1 MERQCLSIFLF
12 IMNRNQQ
19 KSYPPKLAFLVF
31 LVDNNIMIIRQE
43 YLNQLRLLKDQKV
56 IKVITGIR
64 RSGKSTLLELFRD
77 DLKKQNIAKEQ
88 IQFFNFEEEKNV
100 DLRDWRKLH
109 QTIEE
114 KLVQNKMN
122 YIFLDE
128 IQKVDHFEE
137 LVNSLFVK
145 KNVDLYIT
153 GSNAFLLSS
162 ELATLLTGRYISIHL
177 LPFSFKEYTEM
188 YPDETNYDRL
198 FEKYLNSSSF
208 PEVVRLSKVNE
219 ELTNNYLKDLYNT
232 IVNKDIAKRYNIRN
246 EIDFERTIKFVF
258 DSIGSPLSARNI
270 ANTLKNESI
279 NVFHGTIINYLQYLT
294 KSYIIYPVNRYDIKK
309 KKILSTN
316 KKYYVTDL
324 GLRNLLLS
332 NSPKS
337 DMGHRLENVV
347 YLELLRLNKGKI
359 FVGKNKDSEVDFIL
373 QMSNGKR
380 VYYQVAYQVNDRPET
395 LKREL
400 APFFKIKD
408 NYPKILLTMDL
419 VPEEFEGIKKINIVN
434 WLLDKSIEN
443 N

>member
-1 MERQCLSIFLF
+1 
-12 IMNRNQQ
+12 
-19 KSYPPKLAFLVF
+19 
-31 LVDNNIMIIRQE
+31 MIIRQE

-64 RSGKSTLLELFRD
+64 RSGKSTLLELFRE

-219 ELTNNYLKDLYNT
+219 ELANNYLKDLYNT

-294 KSYIIYPVNRYDIKK
+294 KSYMIYPVNRYDIKG
-309 KKILSTN
+309 KKILITN
-316 KKYYVTDL
+316 DKYYVVDL

-332 NSPKS
+332 DSPKS
-337 DMGHRLENVV
+337 DIGHRLENVV

-359 FVGKNKDSEVDFIL
+359 FVGKNEDSEVDFIL

>member
-1 MERQCLSIFLF
+1 
-12 IMNRNQQ
+12 
-19 KSYPPKLAFLVF
+19 
-31 LVDNNIMIIRQE
+31 MIIRQE

-100 DLRDWRKLH
+100 DLRNWRKLH

-219 ELTNNYLKDLYNT
+219 ELANNYLKDLYNT

-279 NVFHGTIINYLQYLT
+279 NVFHGTIVNYLQYLT
-294 KSYIIYPVNRYDIKK
+294 KSYMIYPVNRYDIKG
-309 KKILSTN
+309 KKILITN
-316 KKYYVTDL
+316 DKYYVVDL

-332 NSPKS
+332 DSPKS
-337 DMGHRLENVV
+337 DIGHRLENVV

-359 FVGKNKDSEVDFIL
+359 FVGKNEDSEVDFIL

>member
-1 MERQCLSIFLF
+1 MGRHSLSIFLF
-12 IMNRNQQ
+12 IVNYDKQ

-31 LVDNNIMIIRQE
+31 LVNNNIMIIRQE

-219 ELTNNYLKDLYNT
+219 ELANNYLKDLYNT
-232 IVNKDIAKRYNIRN
+232 IVNKDIAKRYSIRN

-270 ANTLKNESI
+270 ANALKNESI

-294 KSYIIYPVNRYDIKK
+294 KSYMIYPVNRYDIKG
-309 KKILSTN
+309 KKILITN
-316 KKYYVTDL
+316 NKYYVVDL

-332 NSPKS
+332 DSPKS
-337 DMGHRLENVV
+337 DIGHRLENVV

-359 FVGKNKDSEVDFIL
+359 FVGKNEDSKVDFIL

>member
-1 MERQCLSIFLF
+1 
-12 IMNRNQQ
+12 
-19 KSYPPKLAFLVF
+19 
-31 LVDNNIMIIRQE
+31 MIIRQE

-64 RSGKSTLLELFRD
+64 RSGKSTLLELFRE

-114 KLVQNKMN
+114 KLIQNKMN

-219 ELTNNYLKDLYNT
+219 ELANNYLKDLYNT

-294 KSYIIYPVNRYDIKK
+294 KSYMIYPVNRYDIKG
-309 KKILSTN
+309 KKILITN
-316 KKYYVTDL
+316 DKYYVVDL

-332 NSPKS
+332 DSPKS
-337 DMGHRLENVV
+337 DIGHRLENVV

-359 FVGKNKDSEVDFIL
+359 FVGKNEDSEVDFIL
-373 QMSNGKR
+373 QMTNGKR

-434 WLLDKSIEN
+434 WLLDKSI
-443 N
+443 

>member
-1 MERQCLSIFLF
+1 
-12 IMNRNQQ
+12 
-19 KSYPPKLAFLVF
+19 
-31 LVDNNIMIIRQE
+31 MIIRQE

-188 YPDETNYDRL
+188 HPDETNYDRL

-219 ELTNNYLKDLYNT
+219 ELANNYLKDLYNT

-279 NVFHGTIINYLQYLT
+279 NVFHGTIVNYLQYLT
-294 KSYIIYPVNRYDIKK
+294 KSYMIYPVNRYDIKG
-309 KKILSTN
+309 KKILITN
-316 KKYYVTDL
+316 DKYYVVDL

-332 NSPKS
+332 DSPKS
-337 DMGHRLENVV
+337 DIGHRLENVV

-359 FVGKNKDSEVDFIL
+359 FVGKNEDSEVDFIL
-373 QMSNGKR
+373 QMSSGKR

>member
-1 MERQCLSIFLF
+1 
-12 IMNRNQQ
+12 
-19 KSYPPKLAFLVF
+19 
-31 LVDNNIMIIRQE
+31 MIIRQE

-64 RSGKSTLLELFRD
+64 RSGKSTLLELFRE

-219 ELTNNYLKDLYNT
+219 ELANNYLKDLYNT
-232 IVNKDIAKRYNIRN
+232 IVNKDITKRYNIRN

-294 KSYIIYPVNRYDIKK
+294 KSYMIYPVNRYDIKG
-309 KKILSTN
+309 KKILITN
-316 KKYYVTDL
+316 DKYYVVDL

-332 NSPKS
+332 DPPKS
-337 DMGHRLENVV
+337 DIGHRLENVV

-359 FVGKNKDSEVDFIL
+359 FVGKNEDSEVDFIL
-373 QMSNGKR
+373 QMPNGKR

>member
-1 MERQCLSIFLF
+1 
-12 IMNRNQQ
+12 
-19 KSYPPKLAFLVF
+19 
-31 LVDNNIMIIRQE
+31 MIIRQE

-64 RSGKSTLLELFRD
+64 RSGKSTLLELFRE

-100 DLRDWRKLH
+100 NLRDWRKLH

-219 ELTNNYLKDLYNT
+219 ELANNYLKDLYNT

-246 EIDFERTIKFVF
+246 EINFERTIKFVF

-294 KSYIIYPVNRYDIKK
+294 KSYMIYPVNRYDIKG
-309 KKILSTN
+309 KKILITN
-316 KKYYVTDL
+316 DKYYVVDL

-332 NSPKS
+332 DPPKS
-337 DMGHRLENVV
+337 DIGHRLENVV

-359 FVGKNKDSEVDFIL
+359 FVGKNEDSEVDFIL
-373 QMSNGKR
+373 QMPNGKR

>member
-1 MERQCLSIFLF
+1 
-12 IMNRNQQ
+12 
-19 KSYPPKLAFLVF
+19 
-31 LVDNNIMIIRQE
+31 MIIRQE

-114 KLVQNKMN
+114 KLIQNKMN

-219 ELTNNYLKDLYNT
+219 ELANNYLKDLYNT
-232 IVNKDIAKRYNIRN
+232 IVNKDIAKRYSIRN

-294 KSYIIYPVNRYDIKK
+294 KSYMIYPVNRYDIKK

-332 NSPKS
+332 DSPKS
-337 DMGHRLENVV
+337 DIGHRLENVV

-359 FVGKNKDSEVDFIL
+359 FVGKNEDSEVDFIL
-373 QMSNGKR
+373 QMPNGKR

-419 VPEEFEGIKKINIVN
+419 IPEEFEGIKKINIVN

>member
-1 MERQCLSIFLF
+1 
-12 IMNRNQQ
+12 
-19 KSYPPKLAFLVF
+19 
-31 LVDNNIMIIRQE
+31 MIIRQE

-219 ELTNNYLKDLYNT
+219 ELANNYLKDLYNT
-232 IVNKDIAKRYNIRN
+232 IVNKDIAKRYSIRN

-270 ANTLKNESI
+270 ANALKNESI

-294 KSYIIYPVNRYDIKK
+294 KSYMIYPVNRYDIKR
-309 KKILSTN
+309 KKILITN
-316 KKYYVTDL
+316 DKYYVVDL

-332 NSPKS
+332 DSPKS
-337 DMGHRLENVV
+337 DIGHRLENVV

-359 FVGKNKDSEVDFIL
+359 FVGKNEDSEVDFIL

-380 VYYQVAYQVNDRPET
+380 VYYQVVYQVNDRPET

>member
-1 MERQCLSIFLF
+1 
-12 IMNRNQQ
+12 
-19 KSYPPKLAFLVF
+19 
-31 LVDNNIMIIRQE
+31 MIIRQE

-64 RSGKSTLLELFRD
+64 RSGKSTLLELFRE
-77 DLKKQNIAKEQ
+77 DLRKQNIAKEQ

-219 ELTNNYLKDLYNT
+219 ELANNYLKDLYNT

-294 KSYIIYPVNRYDIKK
+294 KSYMIYPVNRYDIKG
-309 KKILSTN
+309 KKILITN
-316 KKYYVTDL
+316 DKYYVVDL

-332 NSPKS
+332 DSPKS
-337 DMGHRLENVV
+337 DIGHRLENVV

-359 FVGKNKDSEVDFIL
+359 FVGKNEDSEVDFIL

>member
-1 MERQCLSIFLF
+1 
-12 IMNRNQQ
+12 
-19 KSYPPKLAFLVF
+19 
-31 LVDNNIMIIRQE
+31 MIIRQE

-100 DLRDWRKLH
+100 NLRDWRKLH

-114 KLVQNKMN
+114 KLIQNKMN

-219 ELTNNYLKDLYNT
+219 ELANNYLKDLYNT
-232 IVNKDIAKRYNIRN
+232 IVNKDIAKRYSIRN

-270 ANTLKNESI
+270 ANALKNESI

-294 KSYIIYPVNRYDIKK
+294 KSYMIYPVNRYDIKG
-309 KKILSTN
+309 KKILITN
-316 KKYYVTDL
+316 DKYYVVDL

-332 NSPKS
+332 DSPKS
-337 DMGHRLENVV
+337 DIGHRLENVV

-359 FVGKNKDSEVDFIL
+359 FVGKNEDSEVDFIL

>member
-1 MERQCLSIFLF
+1 
-12 IMNRNQQ
+12 
-19 KSYPPKLAFLVF
+19 
-31 LVDNNIMIIRQE
+31 MIIRQE

-122 YIFLDE
+122 YIFLDK

-219 ELTNNYLKDLYNT
+219 ELANNYLKDLYNT
-232 IVNKDIAKRYNIRN
+232 IVNKDIAKRYSIRN

-294 KSYIIYPVNRYDIKK
+294 KSYMIYPVNRYDIKG
-309 KKILSTN
+309 KKILITN
-316 KKYYVTDL
+316 DKYYVVDL

-332 NSPKS
+332 DSPKS
-337 DMGHRLENVV
+337 DIGHRLENVV

-359 FVGKNKDSEVDFIL
+359 FVGKNEDSEVDFIL

-419 VPEEFEGIKKINIVN
+419 IPEEFEGIKKINIVN

>member
-1 MERQCLSIFLF
+1 
-12 IMNRNQQ
+12 
-19 KSYPPKLAFLVF
+19 
-31 LVDNNIMIIRQE
+31 MIIRQE

-64 RSGKSTLLELFRD
+64 RSGKSTLLELFRE

-114 KLVQNKMN
+114 KLIQNKMN

-219 ELTNNYLKDLYNT
+219 ELANNYLKDLYNT
-232 IVNKDIAKRYNIRN
+232 IVNKDIAKRYSIRN

-294 KSYIIYPVNRYDIKK
+294 KSYMIYPVNRYDIKG
-309 KKILSTN
+309 KKILITN
-316 KKYYVTDL
+316 DKYYVVDL

-332 NSPKS
+332 DSPKS
-337 DMGHRLENVV
+337 DIGHRLENVV

-359 FVGKNKDSEVDFIL
+359 FVGKNEDSEVDFIL
-373 QMSNGKR
+373 QMPNGKR

>member
-1 MERQCLSIFLF
+1 
-12 IMNRNQQ
+12 
-19 KSYPPKLAFLVF
+19 
-31 LVDNNIMIIRQE
+31 MIIRQE

-64 RSGKSTLLELFRD
+64 RSGKSTLLELFRE

-114 KLVQNKMN
+114 KLIQNKMN

-219 ELTNNYLKDLYNT
+219 ELANNYLKDLYNT

-294 KSYIIYPVNRYDIKK
+294 KSYMIYPVNRYDIKG
-309 KKILSTN
+309 KKILITN
-316 KKYYVTDL
+316 DKYYVVDL

-332 NSPKS
+332 DSPKS
-337 DMGHRLENVV
+337 DIGHRLENVV

-359 FVGKNKDSEVDFIL
+359 FVGKNEDSEVDFIL
-373 QMSNGKR
+373 QMTNGKR

>member
-1 MERQCLSIFLF
+1 
-12 IMNRNQQ
+12 
-19 KSYPPKLAFLVF
+19 
-31 LVDNNIMIIRQE
+31 MIIRQE

-219 ELTNNYLKDLYNT
+219 ELANNYLKDLYNT

-246 EIDFERTIKFVF
+246 EIDFERAIKFVF

-294 KSYIIYPVNRYDIKK
+294 KSYMIYPVNRYDIKG
-309 KKILSTN
+309 KKILITN
-316 KKYYVTDL
+316 DKYYVVDL

-332 NSPKS
+332 DPPKS
-337 DMGHRLENVV
+337 DIGHRLENVV

-359 FVGKNKDSEVDFIL
+359 FVGKNEDSEVDFIL
-373 QMSNGKR
+373 QMPNGKR

>member
-1 MERQCLSIFLF
+1 MEGQCLSIFLF
-12 IMNRNQQ
+12 IVNYGKQ

-64 RSGKSTLLELFRD
+64 RSGKSTLLELFRE

-100 DLRDWRKLH
+100 NLRDWRKLH

-128 IQKVDHFEE
+128 IQKVDYFEE

-219 ELTNNYLKDLYNT
+219 ELANNYLKDLYNT

-294 KSYIIYPVNRYDIKK
+294 KSYMIYPVNRYDIKG
-309 KKILSTN
+309 KKILITN
-316 KKYYVTDL
+316 DKYYVVDL

-332 NSPKS
+332 DSPKS
-337 DMGHRLENVV
+337 DIGHRLENVV

-359 FVGKNKDSEVDFIL
+359 FVRKNEDSEVDFIL
-373 QMSNGKR
+373 QMPNGKR
-380 VYYQVAYQVNDRPET
+380 IYYQVAYQVNDRPET

>member
-1 MERQCLSIFLF
+1 
-12 IMNRNQQ
+12 
-19 KSYPPKLAFLVF
+19 
-31 LVDNNIMIIRQE
+31 MIIRQE

-137 LVNSLFVK
+137 LINSLFVK

-219 ELTNNYLKDLYNT
+219 ELANNYLKDLYNT
-232 IVNKDIAKRYNIRN
+232 IVNKDIAKRYSIRN

-279 NVFHGTIINYLQYLT
+279 NVFHGTIINYIQYLT
-294 KSYIIYPVNRYDIKK
+294 KSYMIYPVNRYDIKG
-309 KKILSTN
+309 KKILITN
-316 KKYYVTDL
+316 DKYYVVDL

-332 NSPKS
+332 DSPKS
-337 DMGHRLENVV
+337 DIGHRLENVV

-359 FVGKNKDSEVDFIL
+359 FVGKNEDSEVDFIL
-373 QMSNGKR
+373 QMPNGKR

>member
-1 MERQCLSIFLF
+1 
-12 IMNRNQQ
+12 
-19 KSYPPKLAFLVF
+19 
-31 LVDNNIMIIRQE
+31 MIIRQE

-219 ELTNNYLKDLYNT
+219 ELANNYLKDLYNT
-232 IVNKDIAKRYNIRN
+232 IVNKDIAKRYSIRN

-294 KSYIIYPVNRYDIKK
+294 KSYMIYPVNRYDIKG
-309 KKILSTN
+309 KKILITN
-316 KKYYVTDL
+316 DKYYVVDL

-332 NSPKS
+332 DSPKS
-337 DMGHRLENVV
+337 DIGHRLENVV

-359 FVGKNKDSEVDFIL
+359 FVGKNEDSEVDFIL

-380 VYYQVAYQVNDRPET
+380 VYYQVVYQVNDRPET

>member
-1 MERQCLSIFLF
+1 MERHCLSIFLF
-12 IMNRNQQ
+12 IVNYGKQ

-43 YLNQLRLLKDQKV
+43 YLNQLRLLKNQKV

-64 RSGKSTLLELFRD
+64 RSGKSTLLELFRE

-177 LPFSFKEYTEM
+177 LLFSFKEYTEM

-219 ELTNNYLKDLYNT
+219 ELANNYLKDLYNT
-232 IVNKDIAKRYNIRN
+232 IVNKDIAKRYSIRN

-294 KSYIIYPVNRYDIKK
+294 KSYMIYPVNRYDIKK

-332 NSPKS
+332 DSPKS
-337 DMGHRLENVV
+337 DIGHCLENVV

-359 FVGKNKDSEVDFIL
+359 FVGKNEDSEVDFIL

>member
-1 MERQCLSIFLF
+1 
-12 IMNRNQQ
+12 
-19 KSYPPKLAFLVF
+19 
-31 LVDNNIMIIRQE
+31 MIIRQE

-64 RSGKSTLLELFRD
+64 RSGKSTLLELFRE

-100 DLRDWRKLH
+100 DLRNWRKLH

-219 ELTNNYLKDLYNT
+219 ELANNYLKDLYNT

-279 NVFHGTIINYLQYLT
+279 NVFHGTIVNYLQYLT
-294 KSYIIYPVNRYDIKK
+294 KSYMIYPVNRYDIKG
-309 KKILSTN
+309 KKILITN
-316 KKYYVTDL
+316 DKYYVVDL

-332 NSPKS
+332 DSPKS
-337 DMGHRLENVV
+337 DIGHRLENII

-359 FVGKNKDSEVDFIL
+359 FVGKNEDSEVDFIL
-373 QMSNGKR
+373 QMPNGKR

>member
-1 MERQCLSIFLF
+1 
-12 IMNRNQQ
+12 
-19 KSYPPKLAFLVF
+19 
-31 LVDNNIMIIRQE
+31 MIIRQE

-219 ELTNNYLKDLYNT
+219 ELANNYLKDLYNT

-294 KSYIIYPVNRYDIKK
+294 KSYMIYPVNRYDIKR
-309 KKILSTN
+309 KKILITN
-316 KKYYVTDL
+316 DKYYVVDL

-332 NSPKS
+332 DSPKS
-337 DMGHRLENVV
+337 DIGHRLENVV

-359 FVGKNKDSEVDFIL
+359 FVGKNEDSEVDFIL
-373 QMSNGKR
+373 QMPNGKR

>member
-1 MERQCLSIFLF
+1 MERHCLSIFLF
-12 IMNRNQQ
+12 IVNYGKQ

-43 YLNQLRLLKDQKV
+43 YLNQLRLLKNQKV

-64 RSGKSTLLELFRD
+64 RSGKSTLLELFRE

-198 FEKYLNSSSF
+198 FEKYLNNSSF

-219 ELTNNYLKDLYNT
+219 ELANNYLKDLYNT

-279 NVFHGTIINYLQYLT
+279 NVFHGTIVNYLQYLT
-294 KSYIIYPVNRYDIKK
+294 KSYMIYPVNRYDIKG
-309 KKILSTN
+309 KKILITN
-316 KKYYVTDL
+316 DKYYVVDL

-332 NSPKS
+332 DSPKS
-337 DMGHRLENVV
+337 DIGHRLENVV

-359 FVGKNKDSEVDFIL
+359 FVGKNEDSEVDFIL

>member
-1 MERQCLSIFLF
+1 
-12 IMNRNQQ
+12 
-19 KSYPPKLAFLVF
+19 
-31 LVDNNIMIIRQE
+31 MIIRQE

-219 ELTNNYLKDLYNT
+219 ELANNYLKDLYNT
-232 IVNKDIAKRYNIRN
+232 IVNKDIAKRYSIRN

-270 ANTLKNESI
+270 ANALKNESI

-294 KSYIIYPVNRYDIKK
+294 KSYMIYPVNRYDIKG
-309 KKILSTN
+309 KKILITN
-316 KKYYVTDL
+316 DKYYVVDL

-332 NSPKS
+332 DSPKS
-337 DMGHRLENVV
+337 DIGHRLENVV

-359 FVGKNKDSEVDFIL
+359 FVGKNEDSEVDFIL

>member
-1 MERQCLSIFLF
+1 
-12 IMNRNQQ
+12 
-19 KSYPPKLAFLVF
+19 
-31 LVDNNIMIIRQE
+31 MIIRQE

-109 QTIEE
+109 QTIEK

-219 ELTNNYLKDLYNT
+219 ELANNYLKDLYNT

-246 EIDFERTIKFVF
+246 EIDFKRTIKFVF

-294 KSYIIYPVNRYDIKK
+294 KSYMIYPVNRYDIKG
-309 KKILSTN
+309 KKILITN
-316 KKYYVTDL
+316 DKYYVVDL

-332 NSPKS
+332 DSPKS
-337 DMGHRLENVV
+337 DIGHRLENII

-359 FVGKNKDSEVDFIL
+359 FVGKNEDSEVDFIL
-373 QMSNGKR
+373 QMPNGKR

>member
-1 MERQCLSIFLF
+1 
-12 IMNRNQQ
+12 
-19 KSYPPKLAFLVF
+19 
-31 LVDNNIMIIRQE
+31 MIIRQE

-100 DLRDWRKLH
+100 DLRNWRKLH

-145 KNVDLYIT
+145 KSVDLYIT

-219 ELTNNYLKDLYNT
+219 ELANNYLKDLYNT

-279 NVFHGTIINYLQYLT
+279 NVFHGTIVNYLQYLT
-294 KSYIIYPVNRYDIKK
+294 KSYMIYPVNRYDIKG
-309 KKILSTN
+309 KKILITN
-316 KKYYVTDL
+316 DKYYVVDL

-332 NSPKS
+332 DSPKS
-337 DMGHRLENVV
+337 DIGHRLENVV

-359 FVGKNKDSEVDFIL
+359 FVGKNEDSEVDFIL

>member
-1 MERQCLSIFLF
+1 
-12 IMNRNQQ
+12 
-19 KSYPPKLAFLVF
+19 
-31 LVDNNIMIIRQE
+31 MIIRQE

-100 DLRDWRKLH
+100 DLRNWRKLH

-219 ELTNNYLKDLYNT
+219 ELANNYLKDLYNT

-279 NVFHGTIINYLQYLT
+279 NVFHGTIVNYLQYLT
-294 KSYIIYPVNRYDIKK
+294 KSYMIYPVNRYDIKG
-309 KKILSTN
+309 KKILITN
-316 KKYYVTDL
+316 DKYYVVDL

-332 NSPKS
+332 DSPKS
-337 DMGHRLENVV
+337 DIGHRLENII

-359 FVGKNKDSEVDFIL
+359 FVGKNEDSEVDFIL
-373 QMSNGKR
+373 QIPNGKR

>member
-1 MERQCLSIFLF
+1 
-12 IMNRNQQ
+12 
-19 KSYPPKLAFLVF
+19 
-31 LVDNNIMIIRQE
+31 MIIRQE

-100 DLRDWRKLH
+100 DLRNWRKLH

-219 ELTNNYLKDLYNT
+219 ELANNYLKDLYNT

-294 KSYIIYPVNRYDIKK
+294 KSYMIYPVNRYDIKG
-309 KKILSTN
+309 KKILITN
-316 KKYYVTDL
+316 NKYYVVDL

-332 NSPKS
+332 DSPKS
-337 DMGHRLENVV
+337 DIGHRLENVV

-359 FVGKNKDSEVDFIL
+359 FVGKNEDSEVDFIL

>member
-1 MERQCLSIFLF
+1 
-12 IMNRNQQ
+12 
-19 KSYPPKLAFLVF
+19 
-31 LVDNNIMIIRQE
+31 MIIRQE

-100 DLRDWRKLH
+100 NLRDWRKLH

-219 ELTNNYLKDLYNT
+219 ELANNYLKDLYNT

-294 KSYIIYPVNRYDIKK
+294 KSYMIYPVNRYDIKG
-309 KKILSTN
+309 KKILITN
-316 KKYYVTDL
+316 NKYYVVDL

-332 NSPKS
+332 DPPKS
-337 DMGHRLENVV
+337 DIGHRLENVV

-359 FVGKNKDSEVDFIL
+359 FVGKNEDSEVDFIL

>member
-1 MERQCLSIFLF
+1 MEGQCLSIFLF
-12 IMNRNQQ
+12 IVNYGKQ

-162 ELATLLTGRYISIHL
+162 ELATLLTGHYISIHL

-219 ELTNNYLKDLYNT
+219 ELANNYLKDLYNT

-246 EIDFERTIKFVF
+246 EIDFERAIKFVF

-294 KSYIIYPVNRYDIKK
+294 KSYMIYPVNRYDIKK

-332 NSPKS
+332 DSPKS
-337 DMGHRLENVV
+337 DIGHRLENVV

-359 FVGKNKDSEVDFIL
+359 FVGKNEDSEVDFIL
-373 QMSNGKR
+373 QMPNGKR

>member
-1 MERQCLSIFLF
+1 
-12 IMNRNQQ
+12 
-19 KSYPPKLAFLVF
+19 
-31 LVDNNIMIIRQE
+31 MIIRQE

-114 KLVQNKMN
+114 KLIQNKMN

-208 PEVVRLSKVNE
+208 PEVARLSKVNE
-219 ELTNNYLKDLYNT
+219 ELANNYLKDLYNT
-232 IVNKDIAKRYNIRN
+232 IVNKDIAKRYSIRN
-246 EIDFERTIKFVF
+246 EIGFERTIKFVF

-270 ANTLKNESI
+270 ANALKNESI

-294 KSYIIYPVNRYDIKK
+294 KSYMIYPVNRYDIKG
-309 KKILSTN
+309 KKILITN
-316 KKYYVTDL
+316 DKYYVVDL

-332 NSPKS
+332 DSPKS
-337 DMGHRLENVV
+337 DIGHRLENVV

-359 FVGKNKDSEVDFIL
+359 FVGKNEDSEVDFIL

>member
-12 IMNRNQQ
+12 IVGYGKQ

-77 DLKKQNIAKEQ
+77 DLKKQNIAKGQ

-100 DLRDWRKLH
+100 NLRDWRKLH

-219 ELTNNYLKDLYNT
+219 ELANNYLKDLYNT

-337 DMGHRLENVV
+337 DIGHRLENVV

-359 FVGKNKDSEVDFIL
+359 FVGKNEDSEVDFIL

>member
-12 IMNRNQQ
+12 IVNYGKQ

-219 ELTNNYLKDLYNT
+219 ELANNYLKDLYNT

-294 KSYIIYPVNRYDIKK
+294 KSYMIYPVNRYDIKG
-309 KKILSTN
+309 KKILITN
-316 KKYYVTDL
+316 DKYYVVDL

-332 NSPKS
+332 DPPKS
-337 DMGHRLENVV
+337 DIGHRLENVV

-359 FVGKNKDSEVDFIL
+359 FVGKNEDSEVDFIL

>member
-1 MERQCLSIFLF
+1 
-12 IMNRNQQ
+12 
-19 KSYPPKLAFLVF
+19 
-31 LVDNNIMIIRQE
+31 MIIRQE

-64 RSGKSTLLELFRD
+64 RSGKSTLLELFRE

-114 KLVQNKMN
+114 KLIQNKMN

-153 GSNAFLLSS
+153 SSNAFLLSS

-219 ELTNNYLKDLYNT
+219 ELANNYLKDLYNT
-232 IVNKDIAKRYNIRN
+232 IVNKDIAKRYSIRN

-270 ANTLKNESI
+270 ANALKNESI

-294 KSYIIYPVNRYDIKK
+294 KSYMIYPVNRYDIKG
-309 KKILSTN
+309 KKILITN
-316 KKYYVTDL
+316 DKYYVVDL

-332 NSPKS
+332 DSPKS
-337 DMGHRLENVV
+337 DIGHRLENVV

-359 FVGKNKDSEVDFIL
+359 FVGKNEDSEVDFIL

-419 VPEEFEGIKKINIVN
+419 IPEEFEGIKKINIVN

>member
-1 MERQCLSIFLF
+1 
-12 IMNRNQQ
+12 
-19 KSYPPKLAFLVF
+19 
-31 LVDNNIMIIRQE
+31 MIIRQE

-145 KNVDLYIT
+145 KNIDLYIT

-219 ELTNNYLKDLYNT
+219 ELANNYLKDLYNT
-232 IVNKDIAKRYNIRN
+232 IVDKNIAKRYNIRN

-294 KSYIIYPVNRYDIKK
+294 KSYMIYPVNRYDIKG
-309 KKILSTN
+309 KKILITN
-316 KKYYVTDL
+316 DKYYVVDL

-332 NSPKS
+332 DPPKS
-337 DMGHRLENVV
+337 DIGHRLENVV

-359 FVGKNKDSEVDFIL
+359 FVGKNEDSEVDFIL

>member
-1 MERQCLSIFLF
+1 
-12 IMNRNQQ
+12 
-19 KSYPPKLAFLVF
+19 
-31 LVDNNIMIIRQE
+31 MIIRQE

-219 ELTNNYLKDLYNT
+219 ELANNYLKDLYNT

-270 ANTLKNESI
+270 ANALKNESI

-294 KSYIIYPVNRYDIKK
+294 KSYMIYPVNRYDIKG
-309 KKILSTN
+309 KKILITN
-316 KKYYVTDL
+316 DKYYVVDL

-332 NSPKS
+332 DSPKS
-337 DMGHRLENVV
+337 DIGHRLENVV

-359 FVGKNKDSEVDFIL
+359 FVGKNEDSEVDFIL

>member
-1 MERQCLSIFLF
+1 
-12 IMNRNQQ
+12 
-19 KSYPPKLAFLVF
+19 
-31 LVDNNIMIIRQE
+31 MIIRQE

-100 DLRDWRKLH
+100 NLRDWRKLH

-219 ELTNNYLKDLYNT
+219 ELANNYLKDLYNT

-294 KSYIIYPVNRYDIKK
+294 KSYMIYPVNRYDIKG
-309 KKILSTN
+309 KKILITN
-316 KKYYVTDL
+316 NKYYVVDL

-332 NSPKS
+332 DPPKS
-337 DMGHRLENVV
+337 DIGHRLENVV

-359 FVGKNKDSEVDFIL
+359 FVGKNEDSEVDFIL
-373 QMSNGKR
+373 QMPNGKR
-380 VYYQVAYQVNDRPET
+380 VYYRVAYQVNDRPET